1 MARLLDQVVGHQE
14 IISKMIQSFEA
25 GRPGQTFLFVGPAGI
40 GKKTVAIGLAQA
52 LMCPRS
58 PRACGECPS
67 CLRLA
72 HGHHE
77 GLLQIQPNGPQ
88 IKIEQAKE
96 IIEFLSLQS
105 LGGNRVI
112 IIDQA
117 QNLNPQAGNSLLKTL
132 EEPPEGTFFFMI
144 APSVSGLM
152 QTLRSRSRV
161 VQFHPLTAEQLAQKV
176 KAPAWALKSA
186 GGSFEKLAQLQE
198 GPEQELRLKALEV
211 LQIFL
216 KDKDFLVNEVW
227 RQEFKDRAQGQRIVA
242 YWLSYLRDAL
252 FLQSEGQEQVMN
264 LDQLEFLKKLA
275 AFPRAF
281 LLALADKAL
290 QVEKGIVSNRD
301 SQLLMEDFWIST
313 HNLR

>member
-40 GKKTVAIGLAQA
+40 GKKFVAKGLAQA
-52 LMCPRS
+52 LLCQRS
-58 PRACGECPS
+58 PRGCGECPS
-67 CLRLA
+67 CLRLVNDR
-72 HGHHE
+72 HE
-77 GLLQIQPNGPQ
+77 GLLMIQPTTPQ

-96 IIEFLSLQS
+96 IIEYLTLQS
-105 LGGNRVI
+105 LSGNRVI

-117 QNLNPQAGNSLLKTL
+117 QTLNPQAGNSLLKTL

-186 GGSFEKLAQLQE
+186 GGSFEKLAQLQA

-227 RQEFKDRAQGQRIVA
+227 RQEFKDRVQGQRIVA
-242 YWLSYLRDAL
+242 YWMSFLRDAL
-252 FLQSEGQEQVMN
+252 FLQSDGQEQVMN
-264 LDQLEFLKKLA
+264 LDQLELLKKLA
-275 AFPRAF
+275 TFPRHF
-281 LLALADKAL
+281 LLALSDKAL
-290 QVEKGIVSNRD
+290 QVEKAILANRD
-301 SQLLMEDFWIST
+301 SQLLMEDFWITT
-313 HNLR
+313 HALR